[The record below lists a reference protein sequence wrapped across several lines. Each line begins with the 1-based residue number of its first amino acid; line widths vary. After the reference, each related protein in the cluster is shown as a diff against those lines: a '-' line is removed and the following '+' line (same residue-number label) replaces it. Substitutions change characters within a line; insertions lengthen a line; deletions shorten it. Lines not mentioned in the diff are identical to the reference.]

1 MIVSDHLSLGRG
13 EEYRGKKMKMVLRIE
28 RADQE
33 ELIDTQARAGD
44 AMVHTDGSVFNCFVR
59 PKIIMFLSDSKIR

>member
-1 MIVSDHLSLGRG
+1 
-13 EEYRGKKMKMVLRIE
+13 MKMVLRIE